1 MAVMGTDED
10 PRYARLRKLLVESRQ
25 RKKLTQVELGERLGK
40 DQVWVSKV
48 ELGRRQ
54 IDVIELLDITRAIG
68 VDPCGLLRKL
78 QA

>member
-1 MAVMGTDED
+1 METED
-10 PRYARLRKLLVESRQ
+10 PRYARLRELLVESRQ

-54 IDVIELLDITRAIG
+54 IDVIELLDITQAIG

-78 QA
+78 LA